1 MKKIITKASGLV
13 IACTTPLAM
22 GFTFETETLNGS
34 FDSTIT
40 AGMGLRTESRGCNLI
55 NQGPT
60 GHNAPSGCLAQSP
73 AWPTRAT

>member
-40 AGMGLRTESRGCNLI
+40 AGMGLRTE
-55 NQGPT
+55 
-60 GHNAPSGCLAQSP
+60 
-73 AWPTRAT
+73 